1 MHREWAMTS
10 AQTRVP
16 SSLLIGLAGACALI
30 SIVIVTILP
39 H

>member
-1 MHREWAMTS
+1 MTT

-16 SSLLIGLAGACALI
+16 SSLIIGLAGACALI
-30 SIVIVTILP
+30 SIIVISILP

>member
-1 MHREWAMTS
+1 MTT

-16 SSLLIGLAGACALI
+16 SGLLIGLAGVSAFI
-30 SIVIVTILP
+30 SIVVITILP

>member
-1 MHREWAMTS
+1 MTT

-16 SSLLIGLAGACALI
+16 SSLIIGLAGVCALI
-30 SIVIVTILP
+30 SIVVISILP